1 MEHEITASGSLHD
14 AQGRL
19 REPGWARSLLLDYDR
34 DSVRAPKWR
43 IKEWDYYMVH
53 AGTFGIAFTVADNG
67 YMGFV
72 GATVFDFAQR
82 AETSKSVMT
91 VFPMGKMGLPRHSKE
106 GVTEAR
112 AGGASLRFEASNGKR
127 RLVFSWPGFGA
138 APGSAAP
145 GSAAPGSGGPAPAP
159 ALDLS
164 GEILLEET
172 GPDSMVIATPFS
184 GAARAFYYNQKINC
198 QDATGSFRLGDRAF
212 VLEKG
217 RAFAVLDWG
226 RGVWTWSNVWYW
238 GSASGRL
245 ALPDGSNPR
254 FGFNIGHGF
263 GDTSAAGENM
273 VFFEGRAHKIG
284 TLLIEIDHGDFLAPW
299 RARSGDG
306 RFDLTLTPSLDR
318 ASSTNLLVIA
328 SIQHQVFGSWS
339 GTVILD
345 DGRKLEVRDF
355 PGFCEKVMNRW

>member
-1 MEHEITASGSLHD
+1 MEHEITARGSLHD

-19 REPGWARSLLLDYDR
+19 REPGWARSLLLDYNR
-34 DSVRAPKWR
+34 DSLRAPKWR

-53 AGTFGIAFTVADNG
+53 AGDFGIAFTVADNG

-72 GATVFDFAQR
+72 GATVFDFVQR

-112 AGGASLRFEASNGKR
+112 AGGAVFRFEASGGKR
-127 RLVFSWPGFGA
+127 KLVFSWPGFGA
-138 APGSAAP
+138 APGS
-145 GSAAPGSGGPAPAP
+145 GGP
-159 ALDLS
+159 ALDLC
-164 GEILLEET
+164 GEILLEES

-184 GAARAFYYNQKINC
+184 GAPGAFYYNQKVNC
-198 QDATGSFRLGDRAF
+198 QDASGSFTLGDRQF
-212 VLEKG
+212 VLEKDK
-217 RAFAVLDWG
+217 AFAVLDWG

-245 ALPDGSNPR
+245 ALPDGSKPL

-284 TLLIEIDHGDFLAPW
+284 KLLIELNHGDFLAPW

-345 DGRKLEVRDF
+345 DGRKLELRDF
-355 PGFCEKVMNRW
+355 PGFCEKVINRW